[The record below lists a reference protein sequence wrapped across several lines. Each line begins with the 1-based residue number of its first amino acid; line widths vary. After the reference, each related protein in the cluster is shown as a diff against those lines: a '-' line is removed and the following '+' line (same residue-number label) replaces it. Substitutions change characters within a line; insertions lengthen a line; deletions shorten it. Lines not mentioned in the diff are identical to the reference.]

1 MSKIEEQK
9 TGSVLYLQKD
19 ISQLNAS
26 QVKSEWL
33 SIVNI
38 SSCNGLWVDVGI
50 VNFIV
55 SVGLGVIATAY
66 SAAKQR
72 APSLVLCSVNSP
84 ACLVFELTGLDQ
96 VLELSSTIPTF
107 SVSELGRFD
116 EPIAGQLIHCCAIG

>member
-1 MSKIEEQK
+1 MIKIEEQK

-19 ISQLNAS
+19 ISQPNAS

-33 SIVNI
+33 SIVNR
-38 SSCNGLWVDVGI
+38 SSCNCLWVDVGK

-55 SVGLGVIATAY
+55 SVCLGVITAAY

-96 VLELSSTIPTF
+96 VLELSSIIPTF

-116 EPIAGQLIHCCAIG
+116 EPIAGQLIPYCAIG